1 MTNNRPV
8 EGLGESSKNR
18 PTPSPKGGVLF
29 SFEPPIPLSVA
40 SCSGIETNESS
51 YGSSKVRM
59 NQILNVVQGLNDKL
73 EKMDSRQRL
82 IENKLNLLLKVEEDK
97 DVGGYT
103 SKNGVTML

>member
-18 PTPSPKGGVLF
+18 PTPSPKGGVF

-59 NQILNVVQGLNDKL
+59 NQI
-73 EKMDSRQRL
+73 EH
-82 IENKLNLLLKVEEDK
+82 
-97 DVGGYT
+97 
-103 SKNGVTML
+103 

>member
-59 NQILNVVQGLNDKL
+59 NQIEQKRVVLVSIN
-73 EKMDSRQRL
+73 S
-82 IENKLNLLLKVEEDK
+82 
-97 DVGGYT
+97 T
-103 SKNGVTML
+103 

>member
-59 NQILNVVQGLNDKL
+59 NQIEQKRVRVR
-73 EKMDSRQRL
+73 SSCVL
-82 IENKLNLLLKVEEDK
+82 IVLLCLLYSLYYIIFLLRI
-97 DVGGYT
+97 GT
-103 SKNGVTML
+103 IL